1 MVVEKES
8 RSKEVMKIMGMG
20 EGTYFL
26 SYFIEYFVVNIIYA
40 FAVGFIARLMFYQ
53 IPYLYLV
60 LYLWL
65 FGLNVFALAFFC
77 QSFMDTTRLA
87 LIVSCLIY
95 CLMLFVSAAVYDE
108 KIKKIYKTIAA
119 LLPPVNLLLGAFT
132 LGQFEGMFYPF
143 HTKDVNK
150 NYLNYS
156 MATCYI
162 MFTADF
168 FIYLFLGYYLQN
180 VIPHEYG
187 VAKPWYFIFLPSY
200 WCGDCCC
207 SKKKTKKVE
216 NEKIDEKMKN
226 YNEEKV
232 KNNDKNS
239 NVSIESVEIR
249 QNGNNDAELIVQN
262 SSVDSN
268 NSSVFDDNPNEGN
281 VDFQNEDL
289 YRDRD
294 KKNDVFMLRK
304 VTKVYGD
311 GKMACNNISF
321 NLFRNEI
328 FALLGRN
335 GAGKT
340 SLINGKYIL
349 I

>member
-1 MVVEKES
+1 MV
-8 RSKEVMKIMGMG
+8 I
-20 EGTYFL
+20 
-26 SYFIEYFVVNIIYA
+26 VV
-40 FAVGFIARLMFYQ
+40 
-53 IPYLYLV
+53 
-60 LYLWL
+60 
-65 FGLNVFALAFFC
+65 
-77 QSFMDTTRLA
+77 
-87 LIVSCLIY
+87 IV
-95 CLMLFVSAAVYDE
+95 VV
-108 KIKKIYKTIAA
+108 
-119 LLPPVNLLLGAFT
+119 V
-132 LGQFEGMFYPF
+132 
-143 HTKDVNK
+143 
-150 NYLNYS
+150 
-156 MATCYI
+156 
-162 MFTADF
+162 
-168 FIYLFLGYYLQN
+168 
-180 VIPHEYG
+180 
-187 VAKPWYFIFLPSY
+187 
-200 WCGDCCC
+200 
-207 SKKKTKKVE
+207 KKKTKNLE

-226 YNEEKV
+226 YNKEKV
-232 KNNDKNS
+232 KSQDKNS

-340 SLINGKYIL
+340 SLINGINIL
-349 I
+349 LI